1 MKKFLLNVWN
11 NHRQQLFVGIV
22 MFFWLAGFAQTAFG
36 LEYVIKLTPIVLA
49 LLAAGVLFYWDAP
62 ARRKVAVGAL
72 IIILGYFVELIGVK
86 TGVLF
91 GDYSYGTL
99 MGYKVFGVP
108 LTIGITWLLVC
119 VSAWN
124 IVLFG
129 SEKRLWVKLL
139 YAGGLVVM
147 FDLILEQFAVAYS
160 FWSWANGEVPLLN
173 YVCWFVIGAGFA
185 WLVHGANPKAEPSFF
200 AAAMVPG
207 MAVLFWL
214 MLAIV

>member
-22 MFFWLAGFAQTAFG
+22 MFFWLAGFMQVAFG

-49 LLAAGVLFYWDAP
+49 LLAAGVLFFWDAP
-62 ARRKVAVGAL
+62 AKRKVAAAAL
-72 IIILGYFVELIGVK
+72 IIFFGFVVELIGVK

-91 GDYSYGTL
+91 GDYSYGAL
-99 MGYKVFGVP
+99 MGYKLFGVP

-129 SEKRLWVKLL
+129 REKRLWVRLL

-147 FDLILEQFAVAYS
+147 LDLILEQFAVAYS
-160 FWSWANGEVPLLN
+160 FWTWSNGDVPLLN
-173 YVCWFVIGAGFA
+173 YLCWFVIGICFSL
-185 WLVHGANPKAEPSFF
+185 LVHVANPKAEPSFF
-200 AAAMVPG
+200 AAAMVPS
-207 MAVLFWL
+207 MAIFFWL
-214 MLAIV
+214 MLAIA